1 MEDRQEQLKNDN
13 WKLKSHDLKTLLGKE
28 ITQTAP
34 AALWDLRAFTLI
46 NEKVNQTQLIR
57 PLPIPAPL

>member
-1 MEDRQEQLKNDN
+1 MLEIFRAAFNREQLLVEDRQEQLKNDN

-34 AALWDLRAFTLI
+34 AAL
-46 NEKVNQTQLIR
+46 
-57 PLPIPAPL
+57 